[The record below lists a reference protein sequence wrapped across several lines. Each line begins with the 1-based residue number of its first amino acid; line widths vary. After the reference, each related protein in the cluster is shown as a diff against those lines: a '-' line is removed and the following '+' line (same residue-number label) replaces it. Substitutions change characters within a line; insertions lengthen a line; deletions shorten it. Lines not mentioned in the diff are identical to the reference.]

1 MDSNEIALLELLA
14 IKPISFFPP
23 QPYMIARRLARRGLV
38 AFKDGHWYPTAEG
51 LSTVSA
57 RCRHRTTKLLP
68 SPLASAVAGQRP
80 LSP

>member
-14 IKPISFFPP
+14 IKPLSYFPP

-57 RCRHRTTKLLP
+57 STV
-68 SPLASAVAGQRP
+68 SAR
-80 LSP
+80 

>member
-14 IKPISFFPP
+14 TKPLSYFPP

-51 LSTVSA
+51 Q
-57 RCRHRTTKLLP
+57 
-68 SPLASAVAGQRP
+68 QRIGSMKSSNDQAFAKP
-80 LSP
+80 TR

>member
-14 IKPISFFPP
+14 IKPLSYFPP

-51 LSTVSA
+51 IEHRIGSLSSSNDQAFAKPA
-57 RCRHRTTKLLP
+57 R
-68 SPLASAVAGQRP
+68 
-80 LSP
+80 